1 MESGGFLLAEEAKK
15 HGSAI
20 SDYLLC
26 AKGPAGVFITAE
38 HDEDQRAALN
48 YFKVGE
54 VPITH
59 WSKFPPLSF
68 RNYENNS
75 RVIGGGGV
83 LLNNTSTPST
93 VVEQLPNEV
102 LHQGKKYHTVLEA
115 FQSAG
120 KR

>member
-1 MESGGFLLAEEAKK
+1 MWKAGEFRLAEEAKK

-38 HDEDQRAALN
+38 HDENQRAALN

-54 VPITH
+54 GPYYTLVQNFHLCHLEIMKTI
-59 WSKFPPLSF
+59 
-68 RNYENNS
+68 R

-83 LLNNTSTPST
+83 LLNNTSTPSIS
-93 VVEQLPNEV
+93 V
-102 LHQGKKYHTVLEA
+102 GAIAK
-115 FQSAG
+115 
-120 KR
+120 